1 MIVICILLI
10 LILVRFVISPPE
22 KKQVKFAN
30 NSTES
35 GEYIPFYI
43 EDDYLQIELV
53 PKQNTD
59 FIKNQM
65 DEIKTFSQNHFDGV
79 GYTDIHVRENIHVET
94 KSLELRTDY
103 VTAVLERHGFKR
115 AVKINYQGSI
125 HPVTSSLPFGFP
137 NFTIFV
143 DTCDD
148 EELVKVIWLCV
159 YGLIMHV
166 WQREAITNALYDL
179 GTSTDLVLAD
189 WNSLELY
196 DLSDKKDIDRF
207 LQDYWK

>member
-30 NSTES
+30 NSKDS
-35 GEYIPFYI
+35 DEYIPFYI

-59 FIKNQM
+59 FIQKQM
-65 DEIKTFSQNHFDGV
+65 DEIRKFSQNHFDGA

-103 VTAVLERHGFKR
+103 VTAVLERHGFNRAKR
-115 AVKINYQGSI
+115 INYRGYMYPENNTI
-125 HPVTSSLPFGFP
+125 AYGFP
-137 NFTIFV
+137 NFTVFV
-143 DTCDD
+143 STYDD
-148 EELVKVIWLCV
+148 DELVKVIWLHV
-159 YGLIMHV
+159 YSLIMHV